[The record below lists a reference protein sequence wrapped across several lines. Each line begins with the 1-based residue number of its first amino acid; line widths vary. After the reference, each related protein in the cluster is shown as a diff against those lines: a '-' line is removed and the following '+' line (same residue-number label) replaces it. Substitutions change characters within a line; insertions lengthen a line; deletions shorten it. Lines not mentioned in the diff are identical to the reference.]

1 MPIYKINKGFIVQK
15 LDDKTVIFD
24 GEESILYT
32 FNESSSY
39 IFSKLKTGTKNA
51 DIINLMVKRYNITP
65 SRANKD
71 FQDFT
76 AELLKKKIITQ
87 KTE

>member
-1 MPIYKINKGFIVQK
+1 MNIYKINKGFIVQK

-24 GEESILYT
+24 GEESVLYT

-39 IFSKLKTGTKNA
+39 IFRKLKAGIRSA
-51 DIINLMVKRYNITP
+51 EIINLMVKRYKITL
-65 SRANKD
+65 SRAKKD
-71 FQDFT
+71 FQYLTTD
-76 AELLKKKIITQ
+76 LLKKKIITQ